1 LCEDFKKN
9 PMAITGTIFT
19 VKKINFTMQQNQ
31 KNPPKDQLS
40 DQIDSPHDRKELE
53 ELDEQPDSINIPD
66 AHEIPGQ
73 EDFTP
78 APLGEVADTTASSA
92 DEEGDDFDENLDEEI
107 INSPD
112 SNVSDDEK
120 ETLAR
125 TFDDMPGDDENLR
138 EAALDNTDDDGT
150 PLNEESFTDNISA
163 SDLDIPGE
171 ELDDPNEDIGE
182 EDEENNDYSL
192 GGDNDTIPRDQ
203 F

>member
-1 LCEDFKKN
+1 
-9 PMAITGTIFT
+9 
-19 VKKINFTMQQNQ
+19 MQQNQ
-31 KNPPKDQLS
+31 KNTAKDQLS
-40 DQIDSPHDRKELE
+40 DEIDSPHDREELE
-53 ELDEQPDSINIPD
+53 DLNEEPATINIPD

-78 APLGEVADTTASSA
+78 APLGEVADTTVSSA

-112 SNVSDDEK
+112 SNVSDEEE

-125 TFDDMPGDDENLR
+125 TFNDMPGDDENLR
-138 EAALDNTDDDGT
+138 EAGLDNRDDDGA
-150 PLNEESFTDNISA
+150 PLNEDSFTDNISA

-171 ELDDPNEDIGE
+171 ELDDANEDIGE

-192 GGDNDTIPRDQ
+192 GGDNDDIPRDQ